1 MADADQ
7 AALETLCTP
16 FRTGALQ
23 WSVPAAFLGARF
35 GQALAD
41 MPDTDLVCEQPF
53 KPDAAGLLQAG
64 FEVSRELDRRGFP
77 LVLVLPPR
85 QREQAR
91 ALLARAV
98 RMALPNGRIVAA
110 SANSSGART
119 HEADLERLCGK
130 VESLSKNKCR
140 AFWATLGAQ
149 VDEKLL
155 KEWLGLDAPRPIL
168 DGRFVSR
175 PGVFAWDRID
185 AASELLVANLPTTL
199 AGRAAD
205 LGAGYGFLS
214 VELLRTCPGIS
225 SLDLYEADAR
235 ALELAK
241 INVGAVAAQVPV
253 RYHWHDVT
261 EGLSSRY
268 DVIVT
273 NPPFHSPG
281 GSDDPGL
288 GRRFIAAA
296 ADALNPGG
304 TLFLV
309 ANRHLPYED
318 ILNAR
323 FGSMRVVVQQYGFKI
338 IAATRSPK
346 GSPT

>member
-1 MADADQ
+1 MAEPDQ
-7 AALETLCTP
+7 AALETLLTP

-23 WSVPAAFLGARF
+23 WSSPAAFLGARL
-35 GQALAD
+35 GPGLAD
-41 MPDTDLVCEQPF
+41 ISKTDLVCEQPF
-53 KPDAAGLLQAG
+53 KSDAKALQKAG
-64 FEVSRELDRRGFP
+64 FEVSRQLDRAGFP

-98 RMALPNGRIVAA
+98 RMAAPNGRIVAA
-110 SANSSGART
+110 SANTSGART
-119 HEADLERLCGK
+119 HEADLKRLCGQ

-140 AFWATLGAQ
+140 AYWATLGKQ
-149 VDEKLL
+149 VDQDLL
-155 KEWLGLDAPRPIL
+155 MDWLALDAPRPIV

-185 AASELLVANLPTTL
+185 AASELLVANLPATL
-199 AGRAAD
+199 AGKAAD
-205 LGAGYGFLS
+205 LGAGYGYLA
-214 VELLRTCPGIS
+214 VELLRACPDIA

-241 INVGAVAAQVPV
+241 VNVAAVNTQIPI

-273 NPPFHSPG
+273 NPPFHSPSG
-281 GSDDPGL
+281 TDDPGL

-318 ILNAR
+318 VLNVR
-323 FGSMRVVVQQYGFKI
+323 FASMRVVVQQYGFKI
-338 IAATRSPK
+338 IEATRASA